1 VALSAETKRALWAS
15 SAGYCQNPGCR
26 ADLIQLFQTGDVTNL
41 DELAHIVASKK
52 HGPRG
57 KDVVSGS
64 RDAFENV
71 IILCPTCHTLIDKAP
86 DKYPTDLLL
95 KWKAE
100 HITVIYNALA
110 SVFKTRQEFGEHVHR
125 ILRRNKAIF
134 DEYGPHSKAAAKNP
148 LSDAA
153 SAWQRLV
160 LSDILPNNRELLM
173 LLRRNQELLDRKER
187 ELMERFRIHAEALEY
202 NHISG
207 DKNSSAPIFPD
218 EINKIL
224 T

>member
-15 SAGYCQNPGCR
+15 SAGHCQNPGCR
-26 ADLIQLFQTGDVTNL
+26 ADLIRLFENGDVTNL
-41 DELAHIVASKK
+41 DELAHIVAKRK
-52 HGPRG
+52 DGPRG
-57 KDVVSGS
+57 TEIVAES

-71 IILCPTCHTLIDKAP
+71 IVLCPTCHTLVDKNP
-86 DKYPTDLLL
+86 DKYPTHLLL
-95 KWKAE
+95 EWKAE
-100 HITVIYNALA
+100 HIAIVRGALV
-110 SVFKTRQEFGEHVHR
+110 SVCKTRQQLSERVHR
-125 ILRRNKAIF
+125 ILRRNKALF
-134 DEYGPHSKAAAKNP
+134 DQYGPRSDAAKNP
-148 LSDAA
+148 MSDAA
-153 SAWQRLV
+153 SAWQRLM

-173 LLRRNQELLDRKER
+173 LLRRNDELLERNER

-207 DKNSSAPIFPD
+207 DKNSSAPMFPQ